1 MIFLSWLTMIAIL
14 GTSFI
19 SVSYV
24 AKQNLPF
31 EFTMFYR
38 MMISSLVLLIYLFI
52 RKQRVLMK
60 KNEVLFSFLVA
71 SSQLNVWLSGLATKY
86 VVSGIVPCVL
96 LTQIFTAELIS
107 SIYEKRKMEKNIIM
121 SGVIGMIGLFML
133 CNQELSSFNNVETKN
148 TLIGILLAFIST
160 FASAIGNLI
169 YEKGGKNIQEMPKP
183 TFLLYNC
190 FFAGIFFLIISIIFN
205 PVKDI
210 FNPSLLNIKYLSV
223 LSYLSIGPTIL
234 FLFAMY
240 YIIEKQGSV
249 KVTYVNF
256 ITPILSMII
265 STIFEHFKW
274 NVINLC
280 GMVLLLI
287 SVWIGI
293 RRK

>member
-38 MMISSLVLLIYLFI
+38 MMISSLILLIYLFI
-52 RKQRVLMK
+52 RKQRVLIK
-60 KNEVLFSFLVA
+60 KNEVSLSFLVA

-107 SIYEKRKMEKNIIM
+107 SIYEKRKMKTNVII
-121 SGVIGMIGLFML
+121 SGLIGLIGVFML

-169 YEKGGKNIQEMPKP
+169 YEKGGKNIQEMPKS

-190 FFAGIFFLIISIIFN
+190 FFAGIFFLIVSIIFN
-205 PVKDI
+205 PAKDI

-223 LSYLSIGPTIL
+223 LLYLSVGPTIL

-256 ITPILSMII
+256 ITPVVSMII